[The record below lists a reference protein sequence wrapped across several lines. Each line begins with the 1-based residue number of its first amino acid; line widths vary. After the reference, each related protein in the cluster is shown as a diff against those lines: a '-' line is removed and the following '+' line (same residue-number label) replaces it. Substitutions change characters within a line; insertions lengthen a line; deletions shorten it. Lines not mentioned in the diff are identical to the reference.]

1 MAGRW
6 NGTASTPPETTSVTN
21 RSSAATSAVLFFGI
35 LLTVARQTANQ
46 AFGRLPR
53 PGRWLLV
60 AVGIYLIIRQWWG

>member
-1 MAGRW
+1 
-6 NGTASTPPETTSVTN
+6 
-21 RSSAATSAVLFFGI
+21 VLFFGI

-53 PGRWLLV
+53 PSHWLLF